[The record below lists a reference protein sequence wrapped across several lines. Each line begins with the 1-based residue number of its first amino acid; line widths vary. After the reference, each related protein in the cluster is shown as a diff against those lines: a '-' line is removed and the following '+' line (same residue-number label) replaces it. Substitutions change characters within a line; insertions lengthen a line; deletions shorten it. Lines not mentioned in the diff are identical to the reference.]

1 MHTIYGALNF
11 KCEMN
16 RKDQYDITWFNMFK
30 LTTIKWEIIDPG
42 FGCYQRKAHFQGI
55 VYISQHLRYNG
66 ISGHDWKRPS
76 LTQGFVPC
84 FSSD

>member
-30 LTTIKWEIIDPG
+30 
-42 FGCYQRKAHFQGI
+42 
-55 VYISQHLRYNG
+55 
-66 ISGHDWKRPS
+66 
-76 LTQGFVPC
+76 
-84 FSSD
+84 